1 MRNLLILLILF
12 FSLYSLQA
20 QIDYDKFR
28 EGYEEE
34 TADTTYDSIVDR
46 LGYKD
51 GDRLMVYAIF
61 SIDHTGKIGDIRTR
75 GPHPYFE
82 ELARNILLNTPGLV
96 PEDFKLDPEAEK
108 PKFSIPIE
116 FVIESKKKRA
126 RKRRNKN

>member
-1 MRNLLILLILF
+1 MRNFLKLLILL
-12 FSLYSLQA
+12 FSVSSIEA

-28 EGYEEE
+28 AGYEEE
-34 TADTTYDSIVDR
+34 TADATYDSIVER
-46 LGYKD
+46 LGYKE

-82 ELARNILLNTPGLV
+82 EVARNILLNTPGLV
-96 PEDFKLDPEAEK
+96 PKDFKLDPEAER